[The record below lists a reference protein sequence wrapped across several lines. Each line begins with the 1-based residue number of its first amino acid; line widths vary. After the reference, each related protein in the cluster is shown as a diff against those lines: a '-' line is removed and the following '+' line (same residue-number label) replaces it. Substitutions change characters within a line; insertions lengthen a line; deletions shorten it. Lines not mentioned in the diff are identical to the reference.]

1 MEDPVLPLDEWS
13 DQSLVSRVCQ
23 DDAAAFSVLYDRY
36 VRSIYALAAHMLDAE
51 EAEDVVQEV
60 FLRLWKKAHQYQ
72 ETRGAFSTW
81 LFAIARYNVLDRLR
95 KYHQRLRLDKAWD
108 IETLFSQAGAARS
121 EVEEQIWQN
130 HIGENVLY
138 ALSGLPAEQRRVL
151 VLAYFSGLSHATIAN
166 HLGLPLG
173 TVKKRIRLG
182 LTKLRKTLTRGGILQ
197 DQEEDPISLQNEP

>member
-1 MEDPVLPLDEWS
+1 MEDAALPLDKLS
-13 DQSLVSRVCQ
+13 DKSLVSRVCQ

-36 VRSIYALAAHMLDAE
+36 VGPVYALAAHMLDPQ

-95 KYHQRLRLDKAWD
+95 KYHQQQRFDRAWD
-108 IETLFSQAGAARS
+108 IEMLFSQAITERNA
-121 EVEEQIWQN
+121 VEEQVWQLQL
-130 HIGENVLY
+130 GENILF
-138 ALSGLPAEQRRVL
+138 ALSALPAEQRRVL
-151 VLAYFSGLSHATIAN
+151 VLSYFGGMSHGAIAD

-182 LTKLRKTLTRGGILQ
+182 LDKLRKTLTRGGILQ
-197 DQEEDPISLQNEP
+197 DQKEDPISLQNEP

>member
-1 MEDPVLPLDEWS
+1 MEDPVLPLDECS

-36 VRSIYALAAHMLDAE
+36 VRSVYALAAHMLDPQ

-95 KYHQRLRLDKAWD
+95 KYHQQQRLDKAWD
-108 IETLFSQAGAARS
+108 IEILFSQPLSEHS
-121 EVEEQIWQN
+121 EVEEQFWQN

-182 LTKLRKTLTRGGILQ
+182 LAKLRKTLTRGGILQ